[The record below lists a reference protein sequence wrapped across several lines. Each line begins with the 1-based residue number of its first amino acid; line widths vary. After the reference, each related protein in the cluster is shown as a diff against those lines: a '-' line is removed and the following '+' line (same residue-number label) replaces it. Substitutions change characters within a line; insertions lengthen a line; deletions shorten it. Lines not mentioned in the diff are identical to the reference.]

1 MTYKRLLMASWISCS
16 CLLLGSSVQSQA
28 VPLAGD
34 DVLIDNRPL
43 YAFGCLSSMSSSELP
58 LSQFSTALLETTTAI
73 VDAVPQVAE
82 RAHLFVIM
90 ADSYKCDQRATAAA
104 LLSRALVAATAVED
118 AESQGEVLLKIA
130 TAYYES
136 LDNVEKMGEVLERAI
151 ALADDL
157 SEYPDIQQNIYRNV
171 ATAYFSSGQAERGS
185 EIGNR
190 ITGDVDEPISGQLF
204 YGNRVISGQ
213 VSSSYGETAYEDTE
227 YRSSGFLVLDCGS
240 LGEVECPDD
249 AIFEEYNQ
257 FSQVAAELAN
267 PRNLGGFDD
276 GEVDIEKFAETAA
289 ESIASFSRARLRAS
303 LYITLSQTLAL
314 MEQAEAA
321 EHFVELAIAD
331 LDTELSVLEQE
342 AALEDVSYERL
353 YIVSLFLRAN
363 AVERAFDLLA
373 EVENSPDLIS
383 EKVYTLVDATYEL
396 YELEQQTIDRI
407 LIEAERLAL
416 QLEDSDQKAVLL
428 EEIAIASED
437 FRVEQRQ
444 SEHENVYELID
455 EAYWV
460 TDEDYSYDEDG
471 TLTLAARDEVN
482 QYLSAAEAL
491 IQPIQDNEAKDDL
504 LSRLALAYSFA
515 GDSQNTR
522 RIVLQFVQFTAEG
535 ELLNVEDY
543 FSSRWSFLLSDI
555 GEYSSALQIAKSV
568 QEDADG
574 PFLAGLLVE
583 KGQYDLAE
591 DVLMLI
597 EALPF
602 RVEALT
608 AMANAYKTDG
618 QSQKA
623 FELMAEAIDLAQTYG
638 SAYGSVDDDTS
649 AYWTDAQTQ
658 LISQNLWD
666 YAYGTDLE
674 RVQQLLQR
682 IDDDEVR
689 AAVWLDFADG
699 NSDPMLPA
707 LLLGEVVPLFSSL
720 DDSSLVNV
728 ATYAALMGFPQ
739 QALEALVAV
748 DSSQQQVFGLLAVSA
763 YADVDSVI
771 LTDEIRDVLQEIRA
785 R

>member
-1 MTYKRLLMASWISCS
+1 MWKIT
-16 CLLLGSSVQSQA
+16 CLPDG
-28 VPLAGD
+28 
-34 DVLIDNRPL
+34 
-43 YAFGCLSSMSSSELP
+43 
-58 LSQFSTALLETTTAI
+58 AI
-73 VDAVPQVAE
+73 
-82 RAHLFVIM
+82 
-90 ADSYKCDQRATAAA
+90 C
-104 LLSRALVAATAVED
+104 
-118 AESQGEVLLKIA
+118 
-130 TAYYES
+130 
-136 LDNVEKMGEVLERAI
+136 
-151 ALADDL
+151 
-157 SEYPDIQQNIYRNV
+157 
-171 ATAYFSSGQAERGS
+171 
-185 EIGNR
+185 
-190 ITGDVDEPISGQLF
+190 
-204 YGNRVISGQ
+204 
-213 VSSSYGETAYEDTE
+213 
-227 YRSSGFLVLDCGS
+227 
-240 LGEVECPDD
+240 
-249 AIFEEYNQ
+249 
-257 FSQVAAELAN
+257 
-267 PRNLGGFDD
+267 
-276 GEVDIEKFAETAA
+276 
-289 ESIASFSRARLRAS
+289 
-303 LYITLSQTLAL
+303 
-314 MEQAEAA
+314 
-321 EHFVELAIAD
+321 
-331 LDTELSVLEQE
+331 
-342 AALEDVSYERL
+342 
-353 YIVSLFLRAN
+353 
-363 AVERAFDLLA
+363 
-373 EVENSPDLIS
+373 
-383 EKVYTLVDATYEL
+383 
-396 YELEQQTIDRI
+396 
-407 LIEAERLAL
+407 
-416 QLEDSDQKAVLL
+416 
-428 EEIAIASED
+428 
-437 FRVEQRQ
+437 
-444 SEHENVYELID
+444 
-455 EAYWV
+455 W
-460 TDEDYSYDEDG
+460 
-471 TLTLAARDEVN
+471 
-482 QYLSAAEAL
+482 
-491 IQPIQDNEAKDDL
+491 
-504 LSRLALAYSFA
+504 
-515 GDSQNTR
+515 
-522 RIVLQFVQFTAEG
+522 
-535 ELLNVEDY
+535 
-543 FSSRWSFLLSDI
+543 
-555 GEYSSALQIAKSV
+555 QIAKSV